1 MSTKKTIFLRVCV
14 FLLWMSGC
22 MTPNPGKMGRWEGG
36 FERLGEWG
44 NGGMGGWVVYQK
56 TEDRR
61 QKTDGRWQ
69 MAEGKNGRN

>member
-14 FLLWMSGC
+14 FLLWMSGG

-44 NGGMGGWVVYQK
+44 NGGLGSVS
-56 TEDRR
+56 EDRR